1 MVFAIYE
8 FVRMNSGKSGD
19 VIPAWDG
26 FYFFMMSRACEI
38 LTAESIFREDGNHS
52 ACASDRFFML
62 YD

>member
-38 LTAESIFREDGNHS
+38 LTAESIFR
-52 ACASDRFFML
+52 
-62 YD
+62 